1 MDKKSTTP
9 LVDQI
14 AVVQEK
20 LGKELL
26 AREDLLLLALKEIA
40 GTTTYE
46 EQNYG
51 L

>member
-1 MDKKSTTP
+1 MDQKSNTTFA
-9 LVDQI
+9 DQV
-14 AVVQEK
+14 AAVQEK
-20 LGKELL
+20 LGRELL
-26 AREDLLLLALKEIA
+26 CREDLLLLALKEIA